1 MGFFWNR
8 MKGAVLGRD
17 EPCKLA
23 RPRAR
28 ANELD
33 YWCSQTLRPSQTTS
47 DVAVIEHEGLSLIWL
62 GEDMRRSHHLWS
74 IQFFFLVQCSTHGTS
89 RLWTSP
95 RPVQP
100 ALFVLDLIVSLLYD
114 HQSDP
119 EIEMLFQ
126 ILHILQMDVYDR
138 RGS

>member
-23 RPRAR
+23 RPRAQ

-74 IQFFFLVQCSTHGTS
+74 IHFFFLFNVVSTVHQDCGPLLVLSNLPCSCS
-89 RLWTSP
+89 
-95 RPVQP
+95 
-100 ALFVLDLIVSLLYD
+100 F
-114 HQSDP
+114 
-119 EIEMLFQ
+119 
-126 ILHILQMDVYDR
+126 
-138 RGS
+138 

>member
-1 MGFFWNR
+1 

-23 RPRAR
+23 GPRAR

-74 IQFFFLVQCSTHGTS
+74 IHFF
-89 RLWTSP
+89 
-95 RPVQP
+95 
-100 ALFVLDLIVSLLYD
+100 SLLSNVVTTV
-114 HQSDP
+114 HQTGCGPLLVLSNLP
-119 EIEMLFQ
+119 CSCSI
-126 ILHILQMDVYDR
+126 
-138 RGS
+138 